1 MLCTHGAE
9 RKDFTGFGEKNSFKN
24 NWCTLPLSVCGGHVG
39 LSAWKLDLLLLV
51 TASLSFSA
59 TDAFLVE
66 LSLNVQVTQTQPINV
81 SPEFES

>member
-1 MLCTHGAE
+1 MLCTHVAE

-59 TDAFLVE
+59 TDAFLVV
-66 LSLNVQVTQTQPINV
+66 LSLNMHVTQTQQISV